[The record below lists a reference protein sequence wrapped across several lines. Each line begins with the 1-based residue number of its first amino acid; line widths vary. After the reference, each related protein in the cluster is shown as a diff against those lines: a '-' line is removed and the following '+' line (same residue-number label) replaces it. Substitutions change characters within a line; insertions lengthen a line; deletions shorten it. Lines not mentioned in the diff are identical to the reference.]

1 MIRIML
7 RLIATAITLS
17 VLAIPSFAQG
27 VMPTVLNYI
36 QTKSDIREGGS
47 DLFEY
52 DGVTYLITVSQVAVS
67 TSRGSKTEQQC
78 KTVGSAKAK
87 RDMLTYIN
95 GSDITSSTRLCNSEV
110 VTDGLN
116 GTKVEC
122 KQEYVEEIRERV
134 VGTIAQVN
142 PLGGWYSE
150 DKSVYY
156 YAIYKI
162 IQ

>member
-1 MIRIML
+1 MYQ
-7 RLIATAITLS
+7 LIATTLLLS
-17 VLAIPSFAQG
+17 ALAIPSFAQG

-36 QTKSDIREGGS
+36 QTKSDIRDGGS

-52 DGVTYLITVSQVAVS
+52 DGVTYLITVSQVVVT

-78 KTVGSAKAK
+78 KAVGRTKAK

-95 GSDITSSTRLCNSEV
+95 GSDITSSTRLYNSEV
-110 VTDGLN
+110 ATDGLD
-116 GTKVEC
+116 GAKVEC
-122 KQEYVEEIRERV
+122 KQEYVEEIRESV

-150 DKSVYY
+150 DRSVYY
-156 YAIYKI
+156 FSIYKVI
-162 IQ
+162 E